1 MVATPAPALRRRRIP
16 RSVIQENLWAYIF
29 ILPWILGFVLIEAGP
44 VLASFVLSFTNYDIV
59 TPVLQSEIV
68 GLKNYNKMLFR
79 DPLFWH
85 SLKVTA
91 IYSVGSVILSI
102 IFGVIL
108 ALMLNQ
114 NLRGIALYR
123 TIFFTPAV
131 VAGVAVAYMWT
142 WILHKEAGIVNT
154 LLRYIGIEGPNWLFN
169 YELALPTF
177 IFMNLWALGGGT
189 VIYLAAL
196 QGVPTQLYEAAEIDG
211 AGWVARTWN
220 VTIPLISPAIFFNLI
235 MGIIGSFQVFINSFV
250 ITDGGPA
257 NATLFFVLYLYE
269 QAFRS
274 LRMGYASTLSVAL
287 FIVIMALTV
296 LAFTMSGRWV
306 YYEGELKR

>member
-1 MVATPAPALRRRRIP
+1 M
-16 RSVIQENLWAYIF
+16 
-29 ILPWILGFVLIEAGP
+29 
-44 VLASFVLSFTNYDIV
+44 LASFVLSFTNYDIV

-142 WILHKEAGIVNT
+142 WILHKEAGIVT
-154 LLRYIGIEGPNWLFN
+154 PCC
-169 YELALPTF
+169 
-177 IFMNLWALGGGT
+177 GT
-189 VIYLAAL
+189 
-196 QGVPTQLYEAAEIDG
+196 
-211 AGWVARTWN
+211 
-220 VTIPLISPAIFFNLI
+220 
-235 MGIIGSFQVFINSFV
+235 
-250 ITDGGPA
+250 
-257 NATLFFVLYLYE
+257 
-269 QAFRS
+269 
-274 LRMGYASTLSVAL
+274 
-287 FIVIMALTV
+287 
-296 LAFTMSGRWV
+296 
-306 YYEGELKR
+306 